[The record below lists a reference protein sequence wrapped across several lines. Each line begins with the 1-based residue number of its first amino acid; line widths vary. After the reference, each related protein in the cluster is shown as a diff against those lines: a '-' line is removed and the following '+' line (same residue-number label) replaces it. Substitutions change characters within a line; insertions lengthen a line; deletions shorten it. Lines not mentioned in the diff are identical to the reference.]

1 MPPQII
7 RLRAAA
13 RLRTSHLEPPGS
25 APKIISAE
33 EKLYP
38 MPVVPESS
46 LPFGVTPAAAAISS
60 AVVLFLLVL
69 FGYLLSLTNG
79 FTGPADL

>member
-1 MPPQII
+1 
-7 RLRAAA
+7 
-13 RLRTSHLEPPGS
+13 
-25 APKIISAE
+25 
-33 EKLYP
+33 

-79 FTGPADL
+79 FTAPANL